1 MSFVKPR
8 GYGEGLRS
16 QAAKAK
22 SKKEDRILDCFS
34 QLARLLFDMLEERG
48 WVGSWPMDNK
58 WLGPYTVIA
67 SLGK

>member
-1 MSFVKPR
+1 MEKDLEAKQQKPKP
-8 GYGEGLRS
+8 E
-16 QAAKAK
+16 
-22 SKKEDRILDCFS
+22 KEDRILDCFS

>member
-1 MSFVKPR
+1 MEKDLEAKQQKP
-8 GYGEGLRS
+8 
-16 QAAKAK
+16 K
-22 SKKEDRILDCFS
+22 SEKEDRILDCFS
-34 QLARLLFDMLEERG
+34 QLARLLFDMLEERR